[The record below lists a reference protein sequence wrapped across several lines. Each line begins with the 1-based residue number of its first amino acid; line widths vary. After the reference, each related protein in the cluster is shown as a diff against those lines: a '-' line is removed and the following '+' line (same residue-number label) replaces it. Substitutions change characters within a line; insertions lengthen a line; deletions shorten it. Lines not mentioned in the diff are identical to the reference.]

1 MVSFEEFFGF
11 DNPFLLT
18 PEEKEKIWA
27 DQKKLREELETIIKI
42 SLLTSPTK
50 LVVYYGDWGSGK
62 THAMRYFTNKDNLQS
77 LLKPISLNPPINVPL
92 ISPRNR
98 VFDTFYIKIMEN
110 LYPEIVKVVKDIS
123 KKLEETVRSPKLLEN
138 ELNKYIGN
146 KNLIKAL
153 SQLINTRK
161 KFLVEKFLFLT
172 AKSTELDK
180 LGIPRGIETYTDKI
194 EILSDILSLLAEIN
208 KTRIIIWID
217 EGEHVFTMP
226 SKDLL
231 EFQTFLRDLI
241 DHLPKNLLILINV
254 SLRSGE
260 KIQDFLEYLGDPV
273 QTRINRF
280 IHSPELKPEEA
291 IQYVEDYFK
300 AVGAKNPFDKEAIK
314 YAVNII
320 SSQAKERNMALT
332 PRIINVAFSNILE
345 IAYLQSKKKITK
357 EFVERIKND
366 LIFATFSYSSTESL
380 L

>member
-1 MVSFEEFFGF
+1 MLSFKEFFGF
-11 DNPFLLT
+11 DNPFRLT
-18 PEEKEKIWA
+18 PEEKERLWA
-27 DQKKLREELETIIKI
+27 DQQKLKEELENIIKI

-62 THAMRYFTNKDNLQS
+62 THAMRYFTNKDNLES
-77 LLKPISLNPPINVPL
+77 LLKSTNLNPPITIPL

-110 LYPEIVKVVKDIS
+110 LYPKIAEVVIEIS
-123 KKLEETVRSPKLLEN
+123 KKIGETVRDPKLLKDK
-138 ELNKYIGN
+138 LNKYIEN

-161 KFLVEKFLFLT
+161 KFLVEKFFFLT
-172 AKSTELDK
+172 VRGNELDK

-194 EILSDILSLLAEIN
+194 EVLSNVFLLLTEEN

-217 EGEHVFTMP
+217 EGENVFNMP

-231 EFQTFLRDLI
+231 EFQTFLRDLV
-241 DHLPKNLLILINV
+241 DHMPKNLLILINA
-254 SLRSGE
+254 SLRRGE
-260 KIQDFLEYLGDPV
+260 KIQDFLEYLGDPI
-273 QTRINRF
+273 QTRINKL
-280 IHSPELKPEEA
+280 IYSPELKPKEA

-300 AVGAKNPFDKEAIK
+300 TTRKSPFSKEIIRAI
-314 YAVNII
+314 VNII
-320 SSQAKERNMALT
+320 SKESKERGMALT

-345 IAYLQSKKKITK
+345 MAYLRSKKRITK
-357 EFVERIKND
+357 EFINSIKDD
-366 LIFATFSYSSTESL
+366 LVFATFSYPSTQSL